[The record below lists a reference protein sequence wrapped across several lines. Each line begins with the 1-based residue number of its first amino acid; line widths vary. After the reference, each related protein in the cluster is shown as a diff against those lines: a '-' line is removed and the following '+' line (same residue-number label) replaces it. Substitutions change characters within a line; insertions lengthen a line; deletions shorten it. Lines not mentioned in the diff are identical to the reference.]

1 MRSHGGVLAQLTELI
16 GQLPDD
22 TDAETLIG
30 LRKVIQQ
37 AEAKS
42 CDQIRSFDARQEY
55 AAAEWSTET
64 MPAFLRH
71 YCRMAPQDAS
81 RHVRVARTL
90 PSMPDTQAAFV
101 AGEISFTH
109 VAAMGEV
116 GPPPTPQ
123 D

>member
-30 LRKVIQQ
+30 LRKVIDQ

-42 CDQIRSFDARQEY
+42 CHQIRAFDARRAY
-55 AAAEWSTET
+55 AAPELSTET
-64 MPAFLRH
+64 MAALLRH
-71 YCRMAPQDAS
+71 YCHLAPQDAS

-90 PSMPDTQAAFV
+90 PSLPETEAAFDR
-101 AGEISFTH
+101 GDISYSH
-109 VAAMGEV
+109 VVIITELARK
-116 GPPPTPQ
+116 TSL
-123 D
+123 